1 MRKIAIV
8 LLLGTVF
15 LMPIEEVVSIG
26 GAVSIVRL
34 VGVLAILAALVSTRM
49 RLPNPP
55 GIVLVC
61 LPFVLWAGASMAW
74 SWNLVDT
81 AVLTGTYVALI
92 AWVWLL
98 VGFFPSEREWDLV
111 QTTYLLGC
119 YVGLVV
125 MLITFG
131 IRSQLD
137 EEVASR
143 VSAAGMNENELA
155 LALGLG
161 VVVAYHIMAISPG
174 IGPFRRALAGIYL
187 LTAPIGILLTASRT
201 LAVGLVLAV
210 PAMIFASRGANARA
224 RTALIA
230 LILVSILV
238 APFVVPDDLIQRSL
252 GQNLET
258 KRDTSIENRQNMW
271 EIGLRNW
278 AEVPAYGIG
287 SSAYK
292 TMTKSLVAHNS
303 YISVL
308 VELGIVGAVLFV
320 VIFYALV
327 RLILA
332 TRPPH
337 RATSIACLLFLM
349 LSMLTLT
356 IEATKRTWMVFA
368 IVAAMARIAPVERR
382 SPEEAPA
389 LEAQNA

>member
-26 GAVSIVRL
+26 GAVSIVRV
-34 VGVLAILAALVSTRM
+34 VGVLAILAALMANRM

-61 LPFVLWAGASMAW
+61 FPFVVWAGASMAW

-119 YVGLVV
+119 YIGLVV
-125 MLITFG
+125 MLVTFA
-131 IRSQLD
+131 IRSRLD
-137 EEVASR
+137 EEVATR

-161 VVVAYHIMAISPG
+161 VVVAYHLMAISPG
-174 IGPFRRALAGIYL
+174 VGPFRRALAGIYL
-187 LTAPIGILLTASRT
+187 LVAPIGILLTASRT
-201 LAVGLVLAV
+201 LALGLVLAV
-210 PAMIFASRGANARA
+210 PAMVFTSRGANAKA
-224 RTALIA
+224 RSALIA
-230 LILVSILV
+230 LILVSVVL
-238 APFVVPDDLIQRSL
+238 APFIVPEDLIQRSL
-252 GQNLET
+252 GQNIET
-258 KRDTSIENRQNMW
+258 KRDTSIENRQSMW

-287 SSAYK
+287 SAAYK

-320 VIFYALV
+320 LIFYSLIK
-327 RLILA
+327 LILA
-332 TRPPH
+332 TRPPY

-368 IVAAMARIAPVERR
+368 IVAAMARIAPVERK
-382 SPEEAPA
+382 SPDEAAA
-389 LEAQNA
+389 LEAQSA